1 LELRI
6 ESAFGIAQE
15 GILKALLGVKLGVEL
30 RAVLG
35 AAQNG
40 KAFRRELF
48 SEFVESVALGGSAAG
63 AGLHPRAHVNE
74 NKYRVACMDIH
85 SVMK

>member
-1 LELRI
+1 MELRI

-15 GILKALLGVKLGVEL
+15 GILETLLGVELGVEL

-48 SEFVESVALGGSAAG
+48 SEFVESVALCGSAAG
-63 AGLHPRAHVNE
+63 AGLHLHTGHDT
-74 NKYRVACMDIH
+74 NKSFLRFI
-85 SVMK
+85 S